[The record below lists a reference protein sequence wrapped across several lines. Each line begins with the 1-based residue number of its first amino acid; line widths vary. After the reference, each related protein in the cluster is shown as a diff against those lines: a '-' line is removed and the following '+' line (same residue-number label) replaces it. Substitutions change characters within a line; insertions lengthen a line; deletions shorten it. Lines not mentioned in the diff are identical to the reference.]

1 MVIQV
6 DFAENYTTQIQN
18 AIQSSYWVSKQ
29 FTLFTVCAWE
39 KNGCHSIVIT
49 LDYLSQNNYA
59 VLAFMSM
66 LVDHL
71 KHIKEFNRY
80 IVFSDGAPTQ
90 FKQKFTMCGMT
101 LLQQSLS
108 WNSFATSHGKG
119 AVNGIG
125 GRIKCDI
132 YNTTLGKGLVIKNLD
147 DFVDVA
153 EHCSKNVTIL
163 KCTKKHV
170 LSTVKQ
176 VDEDISDSAGI
187 PGTHKMHCVKVLVA
201 YMIETKEHYYSIK
214 APSQHTFKSSVKDT
228 PDSSAVDH
236 QYQKIENIES
246 VSKGQW
252 LLVEYEKEF
261 FLGIVLSVS
270 ASSAHF
276 RCLEKPYGISEPQ
289 DLEKENISIW

>member
-1 MVIQV
+1 MQ
-6 DFAENYTTQIQN
+6 FNHPTGY
-18 AIQSSYWVSKQ
+18 QSNLLYLLCV
-29 FTLFTVCAWE
+29 LGE
-39 KNGCHSIVIT
+39 KNGCYSIVIAS
-49 LDYLSQNNYA
+49 DCLSHNKYA
-59 VLAFMSM
+59 VLAFMSI

-71 KHIKEFNRY
+71 KHIREFNRY
-80 IVFSDGAPTQ
+80 VVFSDGAPTQ

-108 WNSFATSHGKG
+108 WNFFATSHGKG
-119 AVNGIG
+119 AVDGIG
-125 GRIKCDI
+125 GRIKRDV
-132 YNTTLGKGLVIKNLD
+132 YNTTLSKGLVIKNLD

-153 EHCSKNVTIL
+153 EHCSKNITVL

-187 PGTHKMHCVKVLVA
+187 PGTHKMHCVKVLAPYV
-201 YMIETKEHYYSIK
+201 IETKEHYYSMK

-246 VSKGQW
+246 VSQGQW
-252 LLVEYEKEF
+252 LLVEYEREF
-261 FLGIVLSVS
+261 FLGMFYQYCI
-270 ASSAHF
+270 
-276 RCLEKPYGISEPQ
+276 
-289 DLEKENISIW
+289 

>member
-1 MVIQV
+1 MLG
-6 DFAENYTTQIQN
+6 
-18 AIQSSYWVSKQ
+18 K
-29 FTLFTVCAWE
+29 
-39 KNGCHSIVIT
+39 KNGCHSIVIAS
-49 LDYLSQNNYA
+49 DYLSHNKYA
-59 VLAFMSM
+59 VLAFISM

-71 KHIKEFNRY
+71 KHIREFNRY
-80 IVFSDGAPTQ
+80 VVLSDGVLTQ
-90 FKQKFTMCGMT
+90 FKQKFTMCGMA

-108 WNSFATSHGKG
+108 WNFFAISHRKG
-119 AVNGIG
+119 TVDGIG
-125 GRIKCDI
+125 GRIKHDI
-132 YNTTLGKGLVIKNLD
+132 YNTTLSKGLVIKNLD

-153 EHCSKNVTIL
+153 EHCSKNITVL

-187 PGTHKMHCVKVLVA
+187 PGTHKMHCAKVLAPYV
-201 YMIETKEHYYSIK
+201 IETKEHYYSMNP
-214 APSQHTFKSSVKDT
+214 PSKHTFKSSVKDT

-246 VSKGQW
+246 VSQGQW

-270 ASSAHF
+270 ASSAHA
-276 RCLEKPYGISEPQ
+276 RCLEKPFGISEPQ
-289 DLEKENISIW
+289 DLEKENISIWLLKLFFPPVKPHLVQVKRSCKYKY

>member
-1 MVIQV
+1 M
-6 DFAENYTTQIQN
+6 
-18 AIQSSYWVSKQ
+18 
-29 FTLFTVCAWE
+29 LGE
-39 KNGCHSIVIT
+39 KNGCYSIVIAS
-49 LDYLSQNNYA
+49 DCLSHNKYA
-59 VLAFMSM
+59 VLAFMYI

-71 KHIKEFNRY
+71 KHIREFNRY
-80 IVFSDGAPTQ
+80 VVFSDGAPTQ

-108 WNSFATSHGKG
+108 WNFFATSHGKG
-119 AVNGIG
+119 AVDGIG
-125 GRIKCDI
+125 RRIKRDV
-132 YNTTLGKGLVIKNLD
+132 YNTTLSKGLVIKNLD

-153 EHCSKNVTIL
+153 EHCSKNITIL

-187 PGTHKMHCVKVLVA
+187 PGTHKMHCVKVLAPYV
-201 YMIETKEHYYSIK
+201 IETKEHYYSMK

-246 VSKGQW
+246 ISQDQW
-252 LLVEYEKEF
+252 LLFEYEKEF
-261 FLGIVLSVS
+261 FLGIVLLVS
-270 ASSAHF
+270 ASRAHV

-289 DLEKENISIW
+289 NLEKEYFNLIRFIKGVFFTSKTTFSPRSWKYRYSTEYV

>member
-1 MVIQV
+1 
-6 DFAENYTTQIQN
+6 
-18 AIQSSYWVSKQ
+18 
-29 FTLFTVCAWE
+29 
-39 KNGCHSIVIT
+39 
-49 LDYLSQNNYA
+49 
-59 VLAFMSM
+59 
-66 LVDHL
+66 
-71 KHIKEFNRY
+71 
-80 IVFSDGAPTQ
+80 
-90 FKQKFTMCGMT
+90 MCGMA

-108 WNSFATSHGKG
+108 WNFFATSHRKR
-119 AVNGIG
+119 AVDGIG
-125 GRIKCDI
+125 GRIKHDV
-132 YNTTLGKGLVIKNLD
+132 YNTTLSKGLVIKNLD

-153 EHCSKNVTIL
+153 EHCSKNITIL

-187 PGTHKMHCVKVLVA
+187 PGTHKMHCVKVLAPYV
-201 YMIETKEHYYSIK
+201 IETKEHYYSMK

-246 VSKGQW
+246 VSQGQW

-270 ASSAHF
+270 ASSAHV

-289 DLEKENISIW
+289 DLEKENISIWYDSSKLFFSPVKPHLVQVKRSWKYKY

>member
-1 MVIQV
+1 MQ
-6 DFAENYTTQIQN
+6 FNHPTGY
-18 AIQSSYWVSKQ
+18 QSSLLY
-29 FTLFTVCAWE
+29 LLCAWE
-39 KNGCHSIVIT
+39 KNGCHSIVIAS
-49 LDYLSQNNYA
+49 DYLSHNKYA

-71 KHIKEFNRY
+71 KHIREFNRY
-80 IVFSDGAPTQ
+80 VVFSDGAPTQ

-108 WNSFATSHGKG
+108 WNFFATSHGKG
-119 AVNGIG
+119 AVDGIG
-125 GRIKCDI
+125 RRIKRDV
-132 YNTTLGKGLVIKNLD
+132 YNTTLSKGLVIKNLD

-153 EHCSKNVTIL
+153 EHCSKNITVL

-187 PGTHKMHCVKVLVA
+187 PGTHKMHCVKVLAPYV
-201 YMIETKEHYYSIK
+201 IETKEHYYSMK

-246 VSKGQW
+246 VSQGQW

-270 ASSAHF
+270 ASSAHV
-276 RCLEKPYGISEPQ
+276 RCLEKPDGILSP
-289 DLEKENISIW
+289 KI